1 MFMPNMSFRDALDA
15 KIMSQNQ
22 FGYGITNQA
31 DKATRSATV
40 FGNKI
45 HMYERTHITVLQNS
59 CGLKSNLTNTSHL
72 IKKS

>member
-31 DKATRSATV
+31 DKAARSATV

-45 HMYERTHITVLQNS
+45 HI
-59 CGLKSNLTNTSHL
+59 CDSNGVEIDCDVHDPSIYLL
-72 IKKS
+72 A